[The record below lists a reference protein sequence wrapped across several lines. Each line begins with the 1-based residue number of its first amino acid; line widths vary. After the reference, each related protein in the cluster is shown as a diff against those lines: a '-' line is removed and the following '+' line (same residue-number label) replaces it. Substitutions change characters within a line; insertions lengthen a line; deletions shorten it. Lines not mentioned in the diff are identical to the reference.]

1 MIRIKNKSAAIDYL
15 RKATEVEPQNSNYFY
30 VYALSLVDTHPSQAQ
45 IAMRQTYQ
53 LSGNPQHLYALC
65 EMQVEQRSF
74 QAKQCLS
81 KLAKVVPA
89 EVVTRLKQRFSEASK
104 K

>member
-1 MIRIKNKSAAIDYL
+1 MVRSKNKSAAIDYL
-15 RKATEVEPQNSNYFY
+15 QKATEVEPQNSNYFY

-45 IAMRQTYQ
+45 KAMRQTYQ

-65 EMQVEQRSF
+65 EMQIEQKSF

-81 KLAKVVPA
+81 KLSKVVPA
-89 EVVTRLKQRFSEASK
+89 EVVDQLKQLLAESSK
-104 K
+104 

>member
-1 MIRIKNKSAAIDYL
+1 M
-15 RKATEVEPQNSNYFY
+15 
-30 VYALSLVDTHPSQAQ
+30 YALSLVDTRPSQAQ
-45 IAMRQTYQ
+45 KAMRQTYQ
-53 LSGNPQHLYALC
+53 LIGNPQHLYALC
-65 EMQVEQRSF
+65 EMQVEHKLF

-89 EVVTRLKQRFSEASK
+89 EVVTQLKQRLSESSK